1 MVARTE
7 ISIFLA
13 EWKKKSRLV
22 QCAVVGLY
30 LFIRCLENEDILRI
44 FNALLS
50 KIKMRNTTQKITY
63 GGCISNE
70 FITPQH

>member
-1 MVARTE
+1 MPKFKNSNTTR
-7 ISIFLA
+7 FL
-13 EWKKKSRLV
+13 EQQNLLGHT
-22 QCAVVGLY
+22 VVGLY